1 MIAQTQLQ
9 EVVLGAKLVSKAD
22 FEKVAAEAM
31 ASGRDLAELLVERKL
46 VAERLLYESL
56 AQALG
61 LPYVDLDQTTIRRD
75 ILTLVPEPLVQVHH
89 VVAFAKT
96 EREVKVATLDPDDLQ
111 TFEFLERKLGLP
123 IRVHLTTPS
132 AIRSV
137 LKQYRVSLR
146 AAMDTLTQTADPAN
160 SEELKKLAA
169 DVPVVRV
176 VDTLLEHAV
185 FEGASDIHIEPTERE
200 TIVRY
205 RIDGLLRDVMAL
217 PRRTHAGLVARIK
230 ILSNLKLDE
239 HRLPQD
245 GRFKVEVG
253 EQRIALRVSILPIV
267 DGEKIVLRLL
277 NESAQALSLDGLG
290 LQPSALAML
299 KRNISK
305 PHGIIFVTGPT
316 GSGKTT
322 TLYTIISTL
331 STPKVNIATIEDPVE
346 YRMVRVNQTQV
357 SPRIGLTFATGL
369 RSLLRQDPNIIM
381 VGEIRDEETAQIAA
395 NAALTGH
402 LVLSTLHTNDA
413 VTALPRLMEMNVPTF
428 LIASTTNMVM
438 AQRLVRKICNQCI
451 ESYTLTKK
459 QLADLGRH
467 IDVPTILAT
476 LVKYE
481 AISPH
486 QTVDEILFFRGRG
499 CARCN
504 REGYRGRIGIYEA
517 FEVTPSLADLIREK
531 ASQTKLREAALAQG
545 MIPMIQDG
553 FLKAKAG
560 ITTLEEILRVTKE

>member
-22 FEKVAAEAM
+22 FEKVAAEAI

-123 IRVHLTTPS
+123 VRVHLTTPS

-200 TIVRY
+200 TLVRY
-205 RIDGLLRDVMAL
+205 RIDGLLHDVMAL
-217 PRRTHAGLVARIK
+217 PRRTHAGLIARIK

-413 VTALPRLMEMNVPTF
+413 VTALPRLTEMNVPTF

-467 IDVPTILAT
+467 IDVPTILTT

-481 AISPH
+481 AISPN
-486 QTVDEILFFRGRG
+486 QSVDEILFFRGRG
-499 CARCN
+499 CTRCN

-560 ITTLEEILRVTKE
+560 ITTLEEILRVTRE